1 MKITKEQQ
9 LKMERK
15 ASREAE
21 LSLGRINLNSVHKS
35 KKAYNRKRDK
45 RNWEQ

>member
-21 LSLGRINLNSVHKS
+21 ISVGRINLNSVHKS
-35 KKAYNRKRDK
+35 KKAYSRKRDK
-45 RNWEQ
+45 KSWEQ